1 MTFTRI
7 ATGNA
12 LTVLRQVPTES
23 INSCVTSPP
32 YWLLR
37 DYEVDGQL
45 GLEPT
50 PQEYVENL
58 CRVFDGVW
66 RTLKDNGTCWVVLG
80 DSYFGSGKGAGSRSP
95 GKESFHFQRKPTEIG
110 GRAKSLALIPSRFAI
125 AMTDRGWILRNAV
138 VWHKSNAIPAS
149 VEDRF
154 TIDYEFV
161 FFFVKAERYYFNRQV
176 EKSLYPGGKEAEKRP
191 GSKGELIKR
200 TMNPT
205 YFARNIV
212 TGEFRNKRCV
222 WSVRTARR
230 KNTHFATFPEELIE
244 TPILAGCPEGG
255 TVLDP
260 FCGTGTTAIVCEQLG
275 RSFLGIELNPA
286 YVEMAKQRIREAREL
301 AVSEAPKIQQE
312 EPVL

>member
-1 MTFTRI
+1 MTYTRI

-37 DYEVDGQL
+37 DYEVAGQL

-58 CRVFDGVW
+58 CRVFDEVW
-66 RTLKDNGTCWVVLG
+66 RTLRSNGTCWVVLG

-95 GKESFHFQRKPTEIG
+95 GKESFHFQRRPTEIG

-125 AMTDRGWILRNAV
+125 AMTDRGWILRNV
-138 VWHKSNAIPAS
+138 IVWWKPNAIPAS

-154 TIDYEFV
+154 TNDYEFV
-161 FFFVKAERYYFNRQV
+161 FFFTKAERYFFNRQV
-176 EKSLYPGGKEAEKRP
+176 EKSLFPGGKEGHKRP
-191 GSKGELIKR
+191 GSKGERLKR
-200 TMNPT
+200 SVNPT
-205 YFARNIV
+205 YFARNII

-222 WSVRTARR
+222 WEIPTVPGEDD
-230 KNTHFATFPEELIE
+230 HFAIFPEKLVEI
-244 TPILAGCPEGG
+244 PIMAGCPEGG

-260 FCGTGTTAIVCEQLG
+260 LCGTGTTGIVCERLR

-286 YVEMAKQRIREAREL
+286 YVEIAKRRIRDAR
-301 AVSEAPKIQQE
+301 AMAMPDARKIQEE